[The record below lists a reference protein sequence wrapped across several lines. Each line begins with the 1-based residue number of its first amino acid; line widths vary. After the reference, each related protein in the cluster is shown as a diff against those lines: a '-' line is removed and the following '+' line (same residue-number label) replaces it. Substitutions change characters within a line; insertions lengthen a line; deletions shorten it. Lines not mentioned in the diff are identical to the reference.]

1 METVKSTSEA
11 KVLKPGNFYDLKFVG
26 NIVVA
31 GKRIL
36 FEVAKPER
44 ETNDYSTGIYEL
56 IDGRGVR
63 FTRGERDYGMVR
75 DKTGKLI
82 AYESKE
88 GGKVSINIKD
98 ISSSR
103 DHRLVEIDG
112 RIGKIAWDKDSEGL
126 YLLVQKEKKNEDY
139 RIIENIPLFSDDKG
153 FMEGFSYELIH
164 VDGKGKSSL
173 ILKGKEEIR
182 DFAVN
187 PMKNEIAIEIRSL
200 DYDDYH
206 ARIGIL
212 SKANGHI
219 TYLKSGNGDYLTP
232 GGIGGTSSME
242 YLEDGTLVFLLNKH
256 EHFIEEAPEIVFWK
270 DGKLNEVMKK
280 YDISPG
286 SALSMDSSM
295 VDSTKMRVKGNQV
308 YFIAT
313 VHGRVGLYSLN
324 AEGELNTVLA
334 GEFSVESFDFDEDV
348 VYFVAQNS
356 NTPPEIYVHDGKVKL
371 LLTMNEQLKR
381 WNLRKPE
388 NFHFKASD
396 GEDIEAWI
404 LKGKGKGTIVRI
416 HGGPRGA
423 FGEALVFEAHLLNS
437 MGFSVIYCNPR
448 GSDSYGD
455 LFAAAVVKRY
465 GERDFKDIMELVEYS
480 IKRYKLDAS
489 RLGVTGGSY
498 GGFMVNWIVGHTDKF
513 KAAVSDR
520 SFADAV
526 SDYFSGDIGP
536 TFDADQ
542 IGGTPY
548 DNLETYWEKSPIK
561 HIRNCK
567 TPILLIQN
575 DADYRCPVWQA
586 YELFTQLKM
595 QGTTTRLVIFKGE
608 NHNLPYSGKPRNR
621 VKRLEEIAAWFD
633 KFLA

>member
-1 METVKSTSEA
+1 MKTVKSSSEVI
-11 KVLKPGNFYDLKFVG
+11 VLKPENFYDLSFIG

-36 FEVAKPER
+36 FEVAKPDR
-44 ETNDYSTGIYEL
+44 VSNDYSTCIYQL
-56 IDGRGVR
+56 IDGKAVR
-63 FTRGERDYGMVR
+63 FTRGERDYGMVKNR
-75 DKTGKLI
+75 TGKLI

-88 GGKVSINIKD
+88 GGKVSINIRD
-98 ISSSR
+98 ISSSS
-103 DHRLVEIDG
+103 DYRLIEIEG
-112 RIGKIAWDKDSEGL
+112 RIGKIVWDKDSEGV
-126 YLLVQKEKKNEDY
+126 YIIAQKESKSEEY
-139 RIIENIPLFSDDKG
+139 RVIENIPIFSDDKG
-153 FMEGFSYELIH
+153 FMEGFSYELLY
-164 VDGKGKSSL
+164 VDRKGKSSV
-173 ILKGKEEIR
+173 ILRGKEEIR

-187 PMKNEIAIEIRSL
+187 PMKKEIAIEVRPL
-200 DYDDYH
+200 DSDDYH

-212 SKANGHI
+212 SPVNGHI
-219 TYLKSGNGDYLTP
+219 TYLKSANGEYLTP

-242 YLEDGTLVFLLNKH
+242 YLDDGTLVFLLNKH

-270 DGKLNEVMKK
+270 DGRLNEVMKK

-295 VDSTKMRVKGNQV
+295 VDSTKMRIRGDQV

-313 VHGRVGLYSLN
+313 VHGKVGLYSVN
-324 AEGELNTVLA
+324 ASGEMKTVVA
-334 GEFSVESFDFDEDV
+334 GEFSVESFDFDGNV

-356 NTPPEIYVHDGKVKL
+356 NTPPEIYTFDRKVNRL
-371 LLTMNEQLKR
+371 FTMNNHLEKWKLK
-381 WNLRKPE
+381 KPE
-388 NFHFKASD
+388 NFHFRASD
-396 GEDIEAWI
+396 GKDIEAWI
-404 LKGKGKGTIVRI
+404 LKGNGKGTIVRI

-455 LFAAAVVKRY
+455 DFAAAVVKRY
-465 GERDFKDIMELVEYS
+465 GERDFMDIMEMVEYS
-480 IKRYKLDAS
+480 IKKYSLDPTNF
-489 RLGVTGGSY
+489 GVTGGSY

-536 TFDADQ
+536 TFDSDQ

-548 DNLETYWEKSPIK
+548 DNLDTYWEKSPIK

-595 QGTTTRLVIFKGE
+595 QGTTTKLVIFRSE

-621 VKRLEEIAAWFD
+621 VKRLEEIAGWFE
-633 KFLA
+633 KYLI